1 MSFQNPL
8 LAPRSGV
15 WVNDPRKAVGPL
27 FSTSSIND
35 GAAYITSTGELAATD
50 TRIRQH
56 RSRLAITPC
65 ARPRHPATRLPCAAP
80 GVKCAALASALPA
93 IMASGLFVFFFF
105 GFRSR
110 RFPRL
115 PPSPVTHS
123 ASSPLFWPKPPLP
136 GWKPSLGPLLAGFKF
151 PHSFWATKGR
161 FVSWTRLPRPSHPL

>member
-56 RSRLAITPC
+56 RSRIAITPC
-65 ARPRHPATRLPCAAP
+65 ARPRHPATSLCRSRCKTRGPRLCTA
-80 GVKCAALASALPA
+80 CNY
-93 IMASGLFVFFFF
+93 GLRPFRFFFFF